1 MKYFGAIGR
10 VIPPAGPDLFLLWIC
25 YLGAWLSKTRE
36 LCCLKP
42 VRVPSSLGSSSK
54 GLPKG
59 CGNLLVMFRKA
70 LTYKIFSSIYWYKSG
85 PFLQCR
91 YTPAHVFSALFRV
104 KVFVILCL
112 EPIWRGRRMVR
123 SFFGGKLVK
132 FTPSS
137 CYAYHGRT
145 KQAAHVPRREVP

>member
-70 LTYKIFSSIYWYKSG
+70 LTYKFFSSIYWYKSG

-91 YTPAHVFSALFRV
+91 YTPAHVFSKLFFVQKFRDFV
-104 KVFVILCL
+104 SRTNLEREANGSLLLWGKVGKVHPFILLCL
-112 EPIWRGRRMVR
+112 SR
-123 SFFGGKLVK
+123 
-132 FTPSS
+132 
-137 CYAYHGRT
+137 
-145 KQAAHVPRREVP
+145 